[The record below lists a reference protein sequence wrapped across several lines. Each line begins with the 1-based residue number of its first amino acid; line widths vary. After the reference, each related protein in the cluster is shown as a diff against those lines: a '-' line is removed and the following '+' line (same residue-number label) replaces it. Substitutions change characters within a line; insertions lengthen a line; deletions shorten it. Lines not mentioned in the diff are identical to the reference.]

1 MDFHTQKEIYLDVT
15 KVTKKGKRDYLP
27 DNVTKALAEKY
38 DATPYIIKTAASN
51 YKAFYQSATPA
62 QRKFYQTTLDI
73 TGDVSLYLALCRA
86 GITTLGAL
94 KKKTA
99 ADLKTTEGIGRARIK
114 LLAANDLL
122 KT

>member
-15 KVTKKGKRDYLP
+15 KGTKKGKRDYLP

-73 TGDVSLYLALCRA
+73 TGDVSLYLVLCRT

-114 LLAANDLL
+114 LLAANGLL
-122 KT
+122 KA